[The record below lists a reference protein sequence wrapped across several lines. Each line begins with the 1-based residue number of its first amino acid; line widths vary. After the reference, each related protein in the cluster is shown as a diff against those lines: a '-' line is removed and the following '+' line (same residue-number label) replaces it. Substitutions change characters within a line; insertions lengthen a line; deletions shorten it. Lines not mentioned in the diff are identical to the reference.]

1 VRNLDEAA
9 LDAAIRGGLL
19 LSAGGSGMASSAR
32 HRKLG
37 EEALRSGRVLLQP
50 LSELHAEDALL
61 VSTAVGAPGAS
72 GARTEPRDAVD
83 AALALINASSCKA
96 RGVIPGHVPGMYAW
110 TIAAAL
116 GIPLVDAATNGR
128 AHPTQKMGGMGLAS
142 QPDAM
147 LWQAASAA
155 GLRAVV
161 HGNLLKTSNV
171 MRAVA
176 VQNGGLINAVRGPFS
191 AGFVAKQGAPRA
203 ISFCLELGERMHAR
217 GVGGAVDFLKG
228 SVLVEGEVTE
238 NNVAYREGFDAGTL
252 RVGDVTL
259 GIYNEFMTA
268 ERRGERLATFPDFLG
283 SVDAAS
289 GEPLAIS
296 ELEPGRRVAI
306 VFAARENIPL
316 GAGVFDAAVYPE
328 VEAAM
333 GAELARYVFKERSMH

>member
-1 VRNLDEAA
+1 MLDEAA
-9 LDAAIRGGLL
+9 LDATIHGGLL

-32 HRKLG
+32 HRRFG
-37 EEALRSGRVLLQP
+37 EEALKTGAVRLAPVAQLKP
-50 LSELHAEDALL
+50 DDALL

-72 GARTEPRDAVD
+72 GARTEPKDAVD
-83 AALALINASSCKA
+83 AARALIAASRCEPK
-96 RGVIPGHVPGMYAW
+96 GVIPGHVPGMYAW

-147 LWQAASAA
+147 LWQAGSAA
-155 GLRAVV
+155 GLQAVV
-161 HGNLLKTSNV
+161 HGNLVKTSNV
-171 MRAVA
+171 MRAAA

-191 AGFVAKQGAPRA
+191 AGFVMKQGAPRA
-203 ISFCLELGERMHAR
+203 ISFCLELGERMRAR
-217 GVGGAVDFLKG
+217 GVAGAVDFLKG

-238 NNVAYREGFDAGTL
+238 NNVAYREGFDVGTL
-252 RVGDVTL
+252 RVGGVTL
-259 GIYNEFMTA
+259 GVYNEFMIA

-283 SVDAAS
+283 SLDPAS
-289 GEPLAIS
+289 GEPLAIA
-296 ELEPGRRVAI
+296 ELKPGRRVAV
-306 VFAARENIPL
+306 VFSASENIPL

-333 GAELARYVFKERSMH
+333 GAELARYVFKERSVQ